1 MRKDL
6 VISCV
11 DQNLI
16 DNLEETRDIFNLS
29 VHHTF
34 GIRVKR
40 PHGLGDSLYAANVR
54 IGSLEDMLDLR
65 KLQAYPIPLRQLFA
79 IEVLLRI
86 TASIEMFMV
95 LLGAAAGIVLN
106 PKLPDWGALAIAPYI
121 LFNLAFAVGM
131 REVRNDTS
139 QR

>member
-11 DQNLI
+11 DQNFV

-65 KLQAYPIPLRQLFA
+65 KLQYTVSMGQ
-79 IEVLLRI
+79 
-86 TASIEMFMV
+86 
-95 LLGAAAGIVLN
+95 
-106 PKLPDWGALAIAPYI
+106 
-121 LFNLAFAVGM
+121 
-131 REVRNDTS
+131 TS
-139 QR
+139 VQMQGTLV